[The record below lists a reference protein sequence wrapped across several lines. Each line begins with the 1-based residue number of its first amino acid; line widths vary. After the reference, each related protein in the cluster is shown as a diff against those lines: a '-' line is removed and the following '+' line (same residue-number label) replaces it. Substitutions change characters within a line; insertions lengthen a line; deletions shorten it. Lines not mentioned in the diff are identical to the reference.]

1 MKERVRFAPS
11 PTGPLHI
18 GGLRTALFNYLFA
31 KNKNG
36 IFILRLEDT
45 DRSRYIKG
53 SDSYIEDALKWLGI
67 NPDEGPTS
75 GGEYGPYKQSERTE
89 IYNYH
94 IKKLIETNKAYY
106 AFDTNEKLREIRE
119 DYKNKSLVFKYD
131 YLTRNSLDNSLSLS
145 EKVIQE
151 RISKEPYVIRLKVE
165 PGSTV
170 SNDLLRGNV
179 EINHN
184 ILDDKILLK
193 NDKHPTY
200 HFANVVDDYLMKI
213 TTVIRGEEW
222 LPSLAIHNLIYKAF
236 GWKMPCFIHL
246 PLILK
251 PKGKGKLSKRD
262 GINGGFPVFP
272 LKWDEELGY
281 KELGFLG
288 SGLLNYLALLGW
300 NPGNDKEIFNLKE
313 LVKKFS
319 VKGLQKGSAK
329 FDFEKAKWTNQQHL
343 SKMNFYEFDKIFAKN
358 TASLKKNYPNK
369 AEEIYNLI
377 KERIKTGED
386 FEKEIKF
393 LLSVPVS
400 YNQNVLNKL
409 SKNNLSFIIDK
420 IESIIEKTGLENLK
434 EKLMLWGKSEK
445 INFGSIMQLLRLA
458 IVGELAGPDIIN
470 ASKVLGKSLTLERLK
485 NIKTYIKNKSL

>member
-145 EKVIQE
+145 EKVIKE

-319 VKGLQKGSAK
+319 VKGLQRVL
-329 FDFEKAKWTNQQHL
+329 Q
-343 SKMNFYEFDKIFAKN
+343 
-358 TASLKKNYPNK
+358 
-369 AEEIYNLI
+369 NLI
-377 KERIKTGED
+377 
-386 FEKEIKF
+386 
-393 LLSVPVS
+393 
-400 YNQNVLNKL
+400 
-409 SKNNLSFIIDK
+409 SKK
-420 IESIIEKTGLENLK
+420 
-434 EKLMLWGKSEK
+434 
-445 INFGSIMQLLRLA
+445 
-458 IVGELAGPDIIN
+458 
-470 ASKVLGKSLTLERLK
+470 
-485 NIKTYIKNKSL
+485 